1 MEWRIDG
8 FEEIREL
15 GRGGQGRVV
24 LARHAASGGLVAVK
38 YLLGNAGSGARTRFR
53 EEAVLLGR
61 VRDPHVARLYR
72 LVEGDQGLALVMEAV
87 DGVPFREILARY
99 GSLAPEAALTVLK
112 GSLLGLAAAHAAGVV
127 HRDYKPSNVIVPADG
142 RSKLIDF
149 GVATMAGA
157 ASASGTPAYMAPE
170 QWLGEPAGPAA
181 DVYAAT
187 CVFVETVTGRR
198 PFADDPRGGHLA
210 GAIPVDEVPE
220 ALRPLIERGMAK
232 AAASRPPGA
241 AAFVRELE
249 AVAQAAYGPD
259 WESRGAHLLA
269 GIAMALASLFPL
281 AALSAGAGAG
291 AGAAGAG
298 AAGAGAGS
306 AGAGAA
312 GAGSAGAGTAGAGSA
327 GAGSAGAGGASAS
340 ASGVSGLLGGKAG
353 VAIAATAIVATA
365 GAGYGVYQAVKPAP
379 KRHVAASAPPT
390 KAMTVG
396 RISLRAP
403 VPWALHPIVMGT
415 STQTFRDSNLVAQ
428 AGGCAP
434 TSPGHFSTYD
444 LSHCKGY
451 LVMGPSFFEHGDQYL
466 ADRFTPNTPFGG
478 LFVEDK
484 GMDCPADAKLRVS
497 DAAHGAR
504 RTVSG
509 FADVGSHR
517 AQYFEWTVPCWT
529 RRSTDERG
537 FDKQTSTSYT
547 ERIWYLPDSK
557 IIIVD
562 FWRTPDLDKVLA
574 KATWT

>member
-1 MEWRIDG
+1 MEWRVDG

-24 LARHAASGGLVAVK
+24 LARHAASGDLVAVK
-38 YLLGNAGSGARTRFR
+38 YLLGNAGSSARTRFR

-61 VRDPHVARLYR
+61 VRDPHVARLYQ
-72 LVEGDQGLALVMEAV
+72 LVEGEAGLALVMEAV

-149 GVATMAGA
+149 GVATMTGA
-157 ASASGTPAYMAPE
+157 ASGAGTPAYMAPE

-198 PFADDPRGGHLA
+198 PYADDPRNGHLT
-210 GAIPVDEVPE
+210 GPIPIGEVPE
-220 ALRPLIERGMAK
+220 TLHPLIARGMAK
-232 AAASRPPGA
+232 AAESRPPGA
-241 AAFVRELE
+241 AAFVQELE

-281 AALSAGAGAG
+281 AALSASAG
-291 AGAAGAG
+291 AGAAGA
-298 AAGAGAGS
+298 AGAGS

-312 GAGSAGAGTAGAGSA
+312 GA

-353 VAIAATAIVATA
+353 VAITAAALVATA
-365 GAGYGVYQAVKPAP
+365 GAGYGVYQAVKPSP
-379 KRHVAASAPPT
+379 KEHVLASEPPT
-390 KAMTVG
+390 KALTVG
-396 RISLRAP
+396 RISFRGP
-403 VPWALHPIVMGT
+403 VQWVLHPIMMGSAT
-415 STQTFRDSNLVAQ
+415 ETFQDSDLVAVA
-428 AGGCAP
+428 AGCVG
-434 TSPGHFSTYD
+434 TTPGRFSTYD
-444 LSHCKGY
+444 LSQCKGY
-451 LVMGPSFFEHGDQYL
+451 LVMGPSFSDHNDQYL
-466 ADRFTPNTPFGG
+466 AGRFSPNDTFGG
-478 LFVEDK
+478 LFNEDK
-484 GMDCPADAKLRVS
+484 GMDCPADRTLRVA
-497 DAAHGAR
+497 DAEHGAS
-504 RTVSG
+504 RTVSR
-509 FADVGSHR
+509 FAPVGPHR

-529 RRSTDERG
+529 RTSTDEHG
-537 FDKQTSTSYT
+537 FKQRTATSYT

-557 IIIVD
+557 ILIVD
-562 FWRTPDLDKVLA
+562 FWKTPNLNAVLA
-574 KATWT
+574 RATWT